1 VSTFSREIKRDSKTN
16 LELLERDLSLKQ
28 LQINRLLEVTQA
40 INNNL
45 TADALFKIYRSI
57 LGWEMKID
65 KMALFIKEEDWI
77 AATSIGFDEAIPLD
91 YIGFELLKYERMTNL
106 LDNDHPI
113 VGQFDIVI
121 PVYHK
126 NEAIAFALIGNLD
139 SDEDMYEKI
148 RFITTITNIIAV
160 AIENKRLFNRQL
172 EQEMIKKEMQLA
184 KQMQNLLIPS
194 ELPHNK
200 HYELDGIYMPH
211 SSVGGD
217 YFDFIKF
224 NDEEFAFCIADVSG
238 KGVAAALL
246 MANFQANLQS
256 LIVQRLEAEEF
267 IQRLNKS
274 VLKITKG
281 DKFLTFFY
289 GEYNI
294 KTKKLAY
301 VNAGHNP
308 PVLVTNG
315 EVTLL
320 DRGCTILGIFDK
332 IPTIELGKLTLEKDA
347 LIINYTDGLT
357 DLQNEEEDYFDV
369 DLLSDFAV
377 DNCDANAEDFNNRLL
392 SRIRKFKGKMT
403 FPDDIS
409 VLTCKIFNKK
419 NKV

>member
-1 VSTFSREIKRDSKTN
+1 MSTYTGNRGPNRTSN
-16 LELLERDLSLKQ
+16 LELLERELSLKQ

-45 TADALFKIYRSI
+45 AASALFKIYRSI

-65 KMALFIKEEDWI
+65 KMALFIRDEEEWMC
-77 AATSIGFDEAIPLD
+77 TTGIGFDESQSLEF
-91 YIGFELLKYERMTNL
+91 IGYELLKYDRMTNL
-106 LDNDHPI
+106 LDSTHPI
-113 VGQFDIVI
+113 ISQFDIII

-126 NEAIAFALIGNLD
+126 KQAIAFALIGNLD
-139 SDEDMYEKI
+139 SDDDMYEKI

-160 AIENKRLFNRQL
+160 AIENKRLFKKQL
-172 EQEMIKKEMQLA
+172 EQQSIKKEMQLA
-184 KQMQNLLIPS
+184 KQMQNLLIPT
-194 ELPHNK
+194 ELPHNE

-224 NDEEFAFCIADVSG
+224 NDDEFAFCIADVSG

-256 LIVQRLEAEEF
+256 LIVQRLDAEEF
-267 IQRLNKS
+267 LQRLNKS

-289 GEYNI
+289 GEYNL
-294 KTKKLAY
+294 KTQQLKY

-308 PVLVTNG
+308 PVLVTQN
-315 EVTLL
+315 EAHLL
-320 DRGCTILGIFDK
+320 DKGCTILGILNE
-332 IPTIELGKLTLEKDA
+332 IPFVELGKMTLNEQA
-347 LIINYTDGLT
+347 LIITYTDGLT
-357 DLQNEEEDYFDV
+357 DLKNEDDQYFDT
-369 DLLSDFAV
+369 DFLSDFALKYSSSK
-377 DNCDANAEDFNNRLL
+377 AAEFNNRLL
-392 SRIRKFKGKMT
+392 NHIRKFKGKMT

-409 VLTCKIFNKK
+409 VLTCKIF
-419 NKV
+419 

>member
-1 VSTFSREIKRDSKTN
+1 VSTYSRNSRRDAKSN

-45 TADALFKIYRSI
+45 SSSALFKIYRSI

-65 KMALFIKEEDWI
+65 KMALFIRDEEDWTC
-77 AATSIGFDEAIPLD
+77 ATGIGFDELQPLD
-91 YIGFELLKYERMTNL
+91 FIGYELLRYDRMTNL
-106 LDNDHPI
+106 LDSKHPI
-113 VGQFDIVI
+113 ISGFDIII

-126 NEAIAFALIGNLD
+126 KQAIAFALIGNLD

-148 RFITTITNIIAV
+148 RFITTITNIVAV
-160 AIENKRLFNRQL
+160 AIENKRLFKKQL
-172 EQEMIKKEMQLA
+172 EQQSIKKEMQLA
-184 KQMQNLLIPS
+184 KQMQNLLIPL
-194 ELPHNK
+194 ELPHNEF
-200 HYELDGIYMPH
+200 YELDGIYMPH

-224 NDEEFAFCIADVSG
+224 NEEEFAFCIADVSG

-256 LIVQRLEAEEF
+256 LIVQRLKAEDF
-267 IQRLNKS
+267 LQRLNES

-294 KTKKLAY
+294 KTRELSY

-308 PVLVTNG
+308 PVMITKG
-315 EVTLL
+315 KAILL
-320 DRGCTILGIFDK
+320 DKGCTILGILEQ
-332 IPTIELGKLTLEKDA
+332 IPSIEVGRLILEEEA
-347 LIINYTDGLT
+347 LIITYTDGLT
-357 DLQNEEEDYFDV
+357 DLKNEEEQYFDT
-369 DLLSDFAV
+369 DFLSEFALEFK
-377 DNCDANAEDFNNRLL
+377 DSLAAEFNNRLL
-392 SRIRKFKGKMT
+392 NHIRQFKGKMT
-403 FPDDIS
+403 FPDDVS
-409 VLTCKIFNKK
+409 VLTCKIF
-419 NKV
+419 

>member
-1 VSTFSREIKRDSKTN
+1 MSTYTGNRGPNRTSN
-16 LELLERDLSLKQ
+16 LELLERELSLKQ

-45 TADALFKIYRSI
+45 AADALFKIYRSI

-65 KMALFIKEEDWI
+65 KMALFIRDEEEWMC
-77 AATSIGFDEAIPLD
+77 TTGIGFDESQSLD
-91 YIGFELLKYERMTNL
+91 FIGYELLKYDRMTNL
-106 LDNDHPI
+106 LDSTHSI
-113 VGQFDIVI
+113 IGQFDIII

-126 NEAIAFALIGNLD
+126 KQAIAFALIGNLD
-139 SDEDMYEKI
+139 SDDDMYEKI

-160 AIENKRLFNRQL
+160 AIENKRLFKKQL
-172 EQEMIKKEMQLA
+172 EQQSIKKEMQLA

-194 ELPHNK
+194 ELPHNE

-224 NDEEFAFCIADVSG
+224 NEDEFAFCIADVSG
-238 KGVAAALL
+238 KGTAAALL

-256 LIVQRLEAEEF
+256 LIVQRLEAEDF
-267 IQRLNKS
+267 LQRLNKS

-289 GEYNI
+289 GEYNL
-294 KTKKLAY
+294 KTQQLKY

-308 PVLVTNG
+308 PVLVTQNKIH
-315 EVTLL
+315 LL
-320 DRGCTILGIFDK
+320 DKGCTILGILNE
-332 IPTIELGKLTLEKDA
+332 IPFIELGSLTLNEEA
-347 LIINYTDGLT
+347 LIITYTDGLT
-357 DLQNEEEDYFDV
+357 DLQNENDEYFDT
-369 DLLSDFAV
+369 DFLSDFALKYA
-377 DNCDANAEDFNNRLL
+377 DSMAAEFNNRLL
-392 SRIRKFKGKMT
+392 NHIRQFKGKMT

-409 VLTCKIFNKK
+409 VLTCKIFLK
-419 NKV
+419 N

>member
-1 VSTFSREIKRDSKTN
+1 MSTYSGNRGRDRKSN
-16 LELLERDLSLKQ
+16 FELLERELSLKQ

-45 TADALFKIYRSI
+45 AAGALFKIYRSI

-65 KMALFIKEEDWI
+65 KMALFIRDEEGWMC
-77 AATSIGFDEAIPLD
+77 ATGIGFDESQDLD
-91 YIGFELLKYERMTNL
+91 FIGYELLRYDRMTNL
-106 LDNDHPI
+106 LDSRHP
-113 VGQFDIVI
+113 VVSEFDIII

-126 NEAIAFALIGNLD
+126 KQAIAFALIGNLD

-148 RFITTITNIIAV
+148 RFITTITNIVAV
-160 AIENKRLFNRQL
+160 AIENKRLFKKQL
-172 EQEMIKKEMQLA
+172 EQQSIKKEMQLA

-194 ELPHNK
+194 ELPNNEL
-200 HYELDGIYMPH
+200 YELDGIYMPH

-256 LIVQRLEAEEF
+256 LIVQRLEAAEF
-267 IQRLNKS
+267 LQRLNKS
-274 VLKITKG
+274 VLTITKG

-294 KTKKLAY
+294 KTKELTY

-308 PVLVTNG
+308 PVLVTDG
-315 EVTLL
+315 KAHLL
-320 DRGCTILGIFDK
+320 DKGCTILGILNE
-332 IPTIELGKLTLEKDA
+332 IPFVELGKMTLEKET
-347 LIINYTDGLT
+347 LIVTYTDGLT
-357 DLQNEEEDYFDV
+357 DLKNEKDEYFDT
-369 DLLSDFAV
+369 DFLADFALKHS
-377 DNCDANAEDFNNRLL
+377 DSMAAEFNNRLL
-392 SRIRKFKGKMT
+392 NHIRQFKGKMT

-409 VLTCKIFNKK
+409 VLTCKIFNKS
-419 NKV
+419 

>member
-1 VSTFSREIKRDSKTN
+1 MSTYSGNRGSNRTSN
-16 LELLERDLSLKQ
+16 LELLERELSLKQ

-45 TADALFKIYRSI
+45 AADALFKIYRSI

-65 KMALFIKEEDWI
+65 KMALFIRDEEEWMC
-77 AATSIGFDEAIPLD
+77 TTGIGFDESQPLD
-91 YIGFELLKYERMTNL
+91 FIGYELLKYDRMTNL
-106 LDNDHPI
+106 LDSKHPI
-113 VGQFDIVI
+113 IGQFDIII

-126 NEAIAFALIGNLD
+126 KQAIAFALIGNLD
-139 SDEDMYEKI
+139 SDDDMYEKI
-148 RFITTITNIIAV
+148 RFITTITNIVAV
-160 AIENKRLFNRQL
+160 AIENKRLFKKQL
-172 EQEMIKKEMQLA
+172 EQQSIKKEMQLA
-184 KQMQNLLIPS
+184 KQMQNLLIPT
-194 ELPHNK
+194 ELPHNE

-224 NDEEFAFCIADVSG
+224 NEDEFAFCIADVSG

-267 IQRLNKS
+267 LQRLNKS

-289 GEYNI
+289 GEYNL
-294 KTKKLAY
+294 KTQHLKY

-308 PVLVTNG
+308 PVLVTQNK
-315 EVTLL
+315 VHLL
-320 DRGCTILGIFDK
+320 NKGCTILGILDE
-332 IPTIELGKLTLEKDA
+332 IPFVELGNLTLNDEA
-347 LIINYTDGLT
+347 LIITYTDGLT
-357 DLQNEEEDYFDV
+357 DLKNEDDQYFDT
-369 DLLSDFAV
+369 DFLSDFALKYS
-377 DNCDANAEDFNNRLL
+377 DSMAAEFNNRLL
-392 SRIRKFKGKMT
+392 NHIRQFKGKMT

-409 VLTCKIFNKK
+409 VLTCKIF
-419 NKV
+419 